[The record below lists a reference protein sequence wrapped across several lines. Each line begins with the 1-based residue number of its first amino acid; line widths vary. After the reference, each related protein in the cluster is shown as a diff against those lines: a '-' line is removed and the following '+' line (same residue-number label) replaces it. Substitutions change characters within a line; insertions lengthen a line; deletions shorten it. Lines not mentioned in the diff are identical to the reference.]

1 MHALQPMQRE
11 GSKSTIPSL
20 RRYIA
25 ATGQTAT
32 QGGLSQWLQR
42 VTWKHRRV
50 LGNSPLSTHR
60 TQVRNTPRGT
70 WFSDLQATEQAWQP
84 MHLRLSITKP

>member
-1 MHALQPMQRE
+1 MASYGQACMHALQPMQRE

-42 VTWKHRRV
+42 VTWK
-50 LGNSPLSTHR
+50 
-60 TQVRNTPRGT
+60 
-70 WFSDLQATEQAWQP
+70 
-84 MHLRLSITKP
+84 